1 MNCASR
7 PPAQQQQ
14 QQTLGLLSAHISSA
28 HVFLD
33 ASTHLRKSV
42 CRSDVWSVGR
52 SIHPFVCPSVRMSR
66 GNRPETP

>member
-33 ASTHLRKSV
+33 ASTRLRKSV
-42 CRSDVWSVGR
+42 SVSVTVFLVKQFSWSN
-52 SIHPFVCPSVRMSR
+52 SFCLS
-66 GNRPETP
+66 NNLC